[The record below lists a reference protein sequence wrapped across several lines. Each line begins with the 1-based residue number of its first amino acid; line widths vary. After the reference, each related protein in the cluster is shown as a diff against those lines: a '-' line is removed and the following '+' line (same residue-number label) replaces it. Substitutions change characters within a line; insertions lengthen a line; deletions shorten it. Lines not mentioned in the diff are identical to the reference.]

1 MADDAIVTIIGES
14 AGAVAVGNL
23 VNTSPDPLFR
33 AAIEMSGSAVV
44 SAPDFGGAD
53 PDLAWTTLLEYLPSC
68 SNMSDSAVLDC
79 VRNVPADT
87 LRSIIE
93 DNGIVFSATV
103 HNNVTSLERPDLA
116 WAAGDVAKVPLL
128 IGYTGDD
135 GSIFVDQP
143 AALAMAANLTLL
155 EAFTA
160 LGLPEAQATTMASW
174 YSPDS
179 VYETGVNNTR
189 DALYKLA
196 THIIFGC
203 SSGIVANLTSNLLNV
218 PVWEYVYDAV
228 VPSMSRVEGAD
239 LGAWHAGE
247 LALLFGTYARENA
260 TEVDASVSRAFQK
273 HFGDF
278 IKDPSQGPGW
288 AQWPQIGILG
298 VADGGAVTTT
308 QAAMEY
314 NPVCQEYEK
323 LWMATELTALAQAP
337 LQSNQSVENG
347 AQEAAS
353 SSGHERFSSIR
364 PAVLAGLALHV
375 IGLL

>member
-1 MADDAIVTIIGES
+1 MGES

-44 SAPDFGGAD
+44 NAPDFGGSN

-68 SNMSDSAVLDC
+68 GNLSEASILDC
-79 VRNVPADT
+79 VRDVSADT
-87 LRSIIE
+87 LRNIIQ

-116 WAAGDVAKVPLL
+116 WAAGNVAKVPLL
-128 IGYTGDD
+128 IGYTADD

-143 AALAMAANLTLL
+143 AALAVAANLTLL
-155 EAFTA
+155 DALKT
-160 LGLPEAQATTMASW
+160 LGLPEAQATAMAAW
-174 YSPDS
+174 YSSGS
-179 VYETGVNNTR
+179 VYGAGINNTR

-196 THIIFGC
+196 TDIVFGC
-203 SSGIVANLTSNLLNV
+203 SSGIVANLTSNLLDV
-218 PVWEYVYDAV
+218 PAWEYVYDAV

-247 LALLFGTYARENA
+247 LALLFGTYVRENA

-278 IKDPSQGPGW
+278 IKDPFRGPGW
-288 AQWPQIGILG
+288 AQWPQIGIMG
-298 VADGGAVTTT
+298 IADGEAVTTT
-308 QAAMEY
+308 QAVMEY
-314 NPVCQEYEK
+314 NPVCREYEK

-337 LQSNQSVENG
+337 LQKTQGVGNSG
-347 AQEAAS
+347 QEALAS
-353 SSGHERFSSIR
+353 TSGGRFSLFRLTLI
-364 PAVLAGLALHV
+364 VGLILHV
-375 IGLL
+375 NGFLGSYDVSA